1 MCYNKM
7 ATTIQISD
15 SVKQLLDQMKLMER
29 ETYNDVIEV
38 LLEDNLELSEE
49 TKKDIEIARKNIKEG
64 KFFTQEEVE
73 KRLGL

>member
-1 MCYNKM
+1 M

-15 SVKQLLDQMKLMER
+15 SVKQLLDRMKLMKR

-38 LLEDNLELSEE
+38 LIEDNLELSED
-49 TKKDIEIARKNIKEG
+49 TKRDIGIARKQIKER
-64 KFFTQEEVE
+64 KVLTQEEVE

>member
-1 MCYNKM
+1 M

-15 SVKQLLDQMKLMER
+15 SVKQMLDKMKIMER

-38 LLEDNLELSEE
+38 MIEDNLELNEE
-49 TKKDIEIARKNIKEG
+49 TKKDLEEARRQIKEG
-64 KFFTQEEVE
+64 KFLTQEEVE